1 MAVYMTIILES
12 GGTVKSARAGRF
24 RQTKGGKLLTRYILK
39 RLLLMIPVILGIS
52 LLVFAMMEF
61 SPGDPAQI
69 ILGIK
74 AKPEALESLRAEMGL
89 DQPFWTR
96 YLSFIANALH
106 GDFGTSWRTNLP
118 VLQEIMERLPNTIR
132 LALGAMFLMVL
143 IGIPVGILSAVK
155 QYSLL
160 DNLTLTGA
168 LIFSSMPAFWLGT
181 LLILLFALKLS
192 WLPTMGDGSFASYIL
207 PWCTLAASSLA
218 TLVRM
223 TRSSMLE
230 VIRAD
235 YIKMARAKG
244 ANERQVIFRHA
255 LRNALLPIVTIVGMN
270 FASLLGGTVII
281 ETVFTLNGLG
291 SLAIT
296 SVRQLDVPMVMAE
309 VLFIAI
315 TTSVV
320 NLIVDV
326 LYVYI
331 DPRLKSQ
338 YVKTRKART

>member
-1 MAVYMTIILES
+1 MA
-12 GGTVKSARAGRF
+12 
-24 RQTKGGKLLTRYILK
+24 RYIGK

-52 LLVFAMMEF
+52 FLVFSMMEL

-69 ILGIK
+69 ILGMK
-74 AKPEALESLRAEMGL
+74 ATPEALANLRAEMGL

-96 YLSFIANALH
+96 YVTYITNALQ
-106 GDFGTSWRTNLP
+106 GDFGVSWRTNLP
-118 VLQEIMERLPNTIR
+118 VFQEILARLPTTIR
-132 LALGAMFLMVL
+132 LALGSMFLVVL

-160 DNLTLTGA
+160 DNMTLSGA
-168 LIFSSMPAFWLGT
+168 LVLSSMPAFWLGT

-192 WLPTMGDGSFASYIL
+192 WLPAMGNDSLSGYIL
-207 PWCTLAASSLA
+207 PWITLAASYLA

-235 YIKMARAKG
+235 YVKMARAKG
-244 ANERQVIFRHA
+244 ANEKQVILGHA
-255 LRNALLPIVTIVGMN
+255 LRNALLPIITIIGMN
-270 FASLLGGTVII
+270 FAGLLGGTVII
-281 ETVFTLNGLG
+281 EQVFTLNGLG
-291 SLAIT
+291 SLAIN

-309 VLFIAI
+309 VLFIAL
-315 TTSVV
+315 TTSFV

-338 YVKTRKART
+338 YVRPRKARA

>member
-1 MAVYMTIILES
+1 MA
-12 GGTVKSARAGRF
+12 
-24 RQTKGGKLLTRYILK
+24 RYILK

-52 LLVFAMMEF
+52 LLVFAMLEL

-69 ILGIK
+69 ILGMK
-74 AKPEALESLRAEMGL
+74 ATPEALADLRKQMGL

-96 YLSFIANALH
+96 YFNYILNALH

-118 VLQEIMERLPNTIR
+118 VFQEIIARMPTTIR
-132 LALGAMFLMVL
+132 LALGSMFLVVL
-143 IGIPVGILSAVK
+143 IGIPVGIISAVK

-168 LIFSSMPAFWLGT
+168 LILSSMPAFWLGT

-192 WLPTMGDGSFASYIL
+192 WLPAMGNDSISGYIL
-207 PWCTLAASSLA
+207 PWVTLAASYLA

-244 ANERQVIFRHA
+244 ASEKQVILSHA

-270 FASLLGGTVII
+270 FAGLLGGTVII
-281 ETVFTLNGLG
+281 EQVFTLNGLG

-309 VLFIAI
+309 VLFIALI
-315 TTSVV
+315 TSVV

-338 YVKTRKART
+338 YVKTKKVRS

>member
-1 MAVYMTIILES
+1 ML
-12 GGTVKSARAGRF
+12 
-24 RQTKGGKLLTRYILK
+24 RYILK

-52 LLVFAMMEF
+52 LLVFSMMEL

-69 ILGIK
+69 ILGMK
-74 AKPEALESLRAEMGL
+74 ATPEALHNLREEMGL
-89 DQPFWTR
+89 NRPFWVR
-96 YLSFIANALH
+96 YFDFLKNAVQ
-106 GDFGTSWRTNLP
+106 GDFGNSWRTNVP
-118 VLQEIMERLPNTIR
+118 VFSEIIARLPNTIR
-132 LALGAMFLMVL
+132 LAVGAMFLMVL
-143 IGIPVGILSAVK
+143 IGIPVGIISAVK

-160 DNLTLTGA
+160 DNMTLTGA
-168 LIFSSMPAFWLGT
+168 LIMSSMPGFWLGT

-192 WLPTMGDGSFASYIL
+192 WLPAMGNDQISGYIM
-207 PWCTLAASSLA
+207 PWCTLAASSMA

-244 ANERQVIFRHA
+244 ANERQVILKHA

-270 FASLLGGTVII
+270 FAGLLGGTVII
-281 ETVFTLNGLG
+281 EQVFTLNGLG
-291 SLAIT
+291 SLAIN
-296 SVRQLDVPMVMAE
+296 SVRQLDTPMVLAE
-309 VLFIAI
+309 VLFIALV
-315 TTSVV
+315 TSVV
-320 NLIVDV
+320 NLLVDV

-338 YVKTRKART
+338 YVKPKKARS

>member
-1 MAVYMTIILES
+1 MA
-12 GGTVKSARAGRF
+12 
-24 RQTKGGKLLTRYILK
+24 RYILK

-52 LLVFAMMEF
+52 LLVFAMLEL

-69 ILGIK
+69 ILGMK
-74 AKPEALESLRAEMGL
+74 ATPEALADLRKQKGL

-96 YLSFIANALH
+96 YFNYVLNALH

-118 VLQEIMERLPNTIR
+118 VFQEIVARMPTTIR
-132 LALGAMFLMVL
+132 LALGSMFLVVL
-143 IGIPVGILSAVK
+143 IGIPVGIISAVK
-155 QYSLL
+155 QYSVL

-168 LIFSSMPAFWLGT
+168 LILSSMPAFWLGT

-192 WLPTMGDGSFASYIL
+192 WLPAMGNDSISGYIL
-207 PWCTLAASSLA
+207 PWITLAASYLA

-244 ANERQVIFRHA
+244 ASEKQVILSHA

-270 FASLLGGTVII
+270 FAGLLGGTVII
-281 ETVFTLNGLG
+281 EQVFTLNGLG

-309 VLFIAI
+309 VLFIALI
-315 TTSVV
+315 TSVV

-338 YVKTRKART
+338 YVKTKKVRN

>member
-1 MAVYMTIILES
+1 M
-12 GGTVKSARAGRF
+12 
-24 RQTKGGKLLTRYILK
+24 TRYILK

-74 AKPEALESLRAEMGL
+74 ATPDAIESLRAEMGL

-96 YLSFIANALH
+96 YFSFLINALH
-106 GDFGTSWRTNLP
+106 GDFGASWRTNLP

-143 IGIPVGILSAVK
+143 VGIPVGILSAVK

-192 WLPTMGDGSFASYIL
+192 WLPTMGDGSFSSYIL
-207 PWCTLAASSLA
+207 PWVTLAASSLA

-309 VLFIAI
+309 VLFIAL

-338 YVKTRKART
+338 YVKTKKART

>member
-1 MAVYMTIILES
+1 MS
-12 GGTVKSARAGRF
+12 
-24 RQTKGGKLLTRYILK
+24 RYIWK
-39 RLLLMIPVILGIS
+39 RLLLMVPVILGIS
-52 LLVFAMMEF
+52 LLVFSMLEF

-74 AKPEALESLRAEMGL
+74 ATPESLASLREEMGL
-89 DQPFWTR
+89 NQPFWTR
-96 YLSFIANALH
+96 YFNYIANALH
-106 GDFGTSWRTNLP
+106 GDFGMSWRTHLP
-118 VLQEIMERLPNTIR
+118 VFEEILARLPTTLR
-132 LALGAMFLMVL
+132 LAFGAMFLVVL

-192 WLPTMGDGSFASYIL
+192 WLPAMGNDSISGYIL
-207 PWCTLAASSLA
+207 PWITLAASYLA

-244 ANERQVIFRHA
+244 ANEKQVILGHA
-255 LRNALLPIVTIVGMN
+255 LRNALLPIVTIIGMN
-270 FASLLGGTVII
+270 FAGLLGGTVII
-281 ETVFTLNGLG
+281 EQVFTLNGLG
-291 SLAIT
+291 SLAIN

-309 VLFIAI
+309 VLFIAL
-315 TTSVV
+315 TTSTV

-338 YVKTRKART
+338 YVKIRKARD

>member
-1 MAVYMTIILES
+1 ML
-12 GGTVKSARAGRF
+12 
-24 RQTKGGKLLTRYILK
+24 RYILK

-52 LLVFAMMEF
+52 LLVFAMLEL

-69 ILGIK
+69 ILGMK
-74 AKPEALESLRAEMGL
+74 ATPEALAELRSQMGL

-96 YLSFIANALH
+96 YFNYVVNALH
-106 GDFGTSWRTNLP
+106 GDFGNSWRTNLP
-118 VLQEIMERLPNTIR
+118 VFQEIMARMSTTIK
-132 LALGAMFLMVL
+132 LALGSMFLVVL
-143 IGIPVGILSAVK
+143 IGIPVGIISAVK

-168 LIFSSMPAFWLGT
+168 LILSSMPAFWLGT

-192 WLPTMGDGSFASYIL
+192 WLPAMGNDRISGYIL
-207 PWCTLAASSLA
+207 PWVTLAASYLA

-244 ANERQVIFRHA
+244 ANEKQVILSHA
-255 LRNALLPIVTIVGMN
+255 LRNALLPIVTIIGMN
-270 FASLLGGTVII
+270 FAGLLGGTVII
-281 ETVFTLNGLG
+281 EQVFTLNGLG

-296 SVRQLDVPMVMAE
+296 SVCQLDVPMVMAE
-309 VLFIAI
+309 VLFIALI
-315 TTSVV
+315 TSVV
-320 NLIVDV
+320 NLIIDV

-338 YVKTRKART
+338 YVKVKKARGE

>member
-1 MAVYMTIILES
+1 MA
-12 GGTVKSARAGRF
+12 
-24 RQTKGGKLLTRYILK
+24 RYILK

-52 LLVFAMMEF
+52 LLVFAMLEL

-69 ILGIK
+69 ILGMK
-74 AKPEALESLRAEMGL
+74 ATPEALADLRKQMGL

-96 YLSFIANALH
+96 YFNYILNALH

-118 VLQEIMERLPNTIR
+118 VFQEIVARMPTTIR
-132 LALGAMFLMVL
+132 LALGSMFLVVL
-143 IGIPVGILSAVK
+143 IGIPVGIISAVK

-168 LIFSSMPAFWLGT
+168 LILSSMPAFWLGT

-192 WLPTMGDGSFASYIL
+192 WLPAMGNDSISGYIL
-207 PWCTLAASSLA
+207 PWITLAASYLA

-244 ANERQVIFRHA
+244 ASEKQVILSHA

-270 FASLLGGTVII
+270 FAGLLGGTVII
-281 ETVFTLNGLG
+281 EQVFTLNGLG

-309 VLFIAI
+309 VLFIALI
-315 TTSVV
+315 TSVV
-320 NLIVDV
+320 NLVVDV

-338 YVKTRKART
+338 YVKTKKVRS

>member
-1 MAVYMTIILES
+1 M
-12 GGTVKSARAGRF
+12 G
-24 RQTKGGKLLTRYILK
+24 RYILK
-39 RLLLMIPVILGIS
+39 RLLLMIPVVLGIS
-52 LLVFAMMEF
+52 LLVFGMLDL

-69 ILGIK
+69 ILGMK
-74 AKPEALESLRAEMGL
+74 ATPEALENLRAQMGL
-89 DQPFWTR
+89 NRPFWTR
-96 YLSFIANALH
+96 YVSYVANALH
-106 GDFGTSWRTNLP
+106 GDFGISWRTNLP
-118 VLQEIMERLPNTIR
+118 VFEELVARFPNTLR

-143 IGIPVGILSAVK
+143 VGIPVGILSAVK

-181 LLILLFALKLS
+181 LLILLFALRLS
-192 WLPTMGDGSFASYIL
+192 WLPAMGNDSVSGYIL
-207 PWCTLAASSLA
+207 PWVTLAASHLA

-255 LRNALLPIVTIVGMN
+255 LRNALLPIITIVGMN
-270 FASLLGGTVII
+270 FAGLLGGTVII
-281 ETVFTLNGLG
+281 EQVFTLNGLG

-296 SVRQLDVPMVMAE
+296 SIRQLDVPMVMAE

-315 TTSVV
+315 MTSVV

-338 YVKTRKART
+338 YVRTRRARNQV

>member
-1 MAVYMTIILES
+1 MA
-12 GGTVKSARAGRF
+12 
-24 RQTKGGKLLTRYILK
+24 RYILK

-52 LLVFAMMEF
+52 LLVFAMLEL

-69 ILGIK
+69 ILGMK
-74 AKPEALESLRAEMGL
+74 ATPEALADLRKQMGL

-96 YLSFIANALH
+96 YFNYVLNALH
-106 GDFGTSWRTNLP
+106 GDFGTSWRTNIP
-118 VLQEIMERLPNTIR
+118 VFQEIVARMPTTIR
-132 LALGAMFLMVL
+132 LALGSMFLVVL
-143 IGIPVGILSAVK
+143 IGIPVGIISAVK
-155 QYSLL
+155 QYSVL

-168 LIFSSMPAFWLGT
+168 LILSSMPAFWLGT

-192 WLPTMGDGSFASYIL
+192 WLPAMGNDSISGYIL
-207 PWCTLAASSLA
+207 PWITLAASYLA

-244 ANERQVIFRHA
+244 ASEKQVILSHA

-270 FASLLGGTVII
+270 FAGLLGGTVII
-281 ETVFTLNGLG
+281 EQVFTLNGLG

-309 VLFIAI
+309 VLFIALI
-315 TTSVV
+315 TSVV

-338 YVKTRKART
+338 YVKTKKVRN

>member
-1 MAVYMTIILES
+1 MA
-12 GGTVKSARAGRF
+12 
-24 RQTKGGKLLTRYILK
+24 RYILK

-52 LLVFAMMEF
+52 LLVFAMLEL

-69 ILGIK
+69 ILGMK
-74 AKPEALESLRAEMGL
+74 ATPEALADLRKQMGL

-96 YLSFIANALH
+96 YFNYVLNALH

-118 VLQEIMERLPNTIR
+118 VFQEIVARMPTTIR
-132 LALGAMFLMVL
+132 LALGSMFLVVL
-143 IGIPVGILSAVK
+143 IGIPVGIISAVK
-155 QYSLL
+155 QYSVL

-168 LIFSSMPAFWLGT
+168 LILSSMPAFWLGT

-192 WLPTMGDGSFASYIL
+192 WLPAMGNDSISGYIL
-207 PWCTLAASSLA
+207 PWITLAASYLA

-223 TRSSMLE
+223 TRFSMLE

-244 ANERQVIFRHA
+244 ASEKQVILSHA

-270 FASLLGGTVII
+270 FAGLLGGTVII
-281 ETVFTLNGLG
+281 EQVFTLNGLG

-309 VLFIAI
+309 VLFIALI
-315 TTSVV
+315 TSAV

-338 YVKTRKART
+338 YVKTKKVRN

>member
-1 MAVYMTIILES
+1 M
-12 GGTVKSARAGRF
+12 G
-24 RQTKGGKLLTRYILK
+24 RYILK
-39 RLLLMIPVILGIS
+39 RILLMIPVILGIS
-52 LLVFAMMEF
+52 LLVFSMMEL

-69 ILGIK
+69 ILGMK
-74 AKPEALESLRAEMGL
+74 ATPEALAKLRADMGL
-89 DQPFWTR
+89 DQPFWAR
-96 YLSFIANALH
+96 YFYFIGNAVR
-106 GDFGTSWRTNLP
+106 GDFGNSWRTNVP
-118 VLQEIMERLPNTIR
+118 VFQEILARIPTTIR
-132 LALGAMFLMVL
+132 LAVGAMFLVVL
-143 IGIPVGILSAVK
+143 VGIPVGILSAVK

-160 DNLTLTGA
+160 DNMTLTGA
-168 LIFSSMPAFWLGT
+168 LVFSSMPAFWLGT
-181 LLILLFALKLS
+181 LLILLFALRLS
-192 WLPTMGDGSFASYIL
+192 WLPAMGNDSISGYIL
-207 PWCTLAASSLA
+207 PWCTLAASHLA

-244 ANERQVIFRHA
+244 ANEKQVILRHA

-281 ETVFTLNGLG
+281 EQVFTLNGLG

-309 VLFIAI
+309 VLFIALI
-315 TTSVV
+315 TSLV

-338 YVKTRKART
+338 YVKPKKARGSI

>member
-1 MAVYMTIILES
+1 MA
-12 GGTVKSARAGRF
+12 
-24 RQTKGGKLLTRYILK
+24 RYIFK

-52 LLVFAMMEF
+52 LLVFTMMDM

-74 AKPEALESLRAEMGL
+74 ATPEALADLRAQMGL

-96 YLSFIANALH
+96 YLSFLTNALR
-106 GDFGTSWRTNLP
+106 GDFGSSWRTNLP

-143 IGIPVGILSAVK
+143 VGIPVGILSAVK

-192 WLPTMGDGSFASYIL
+192 WLPTMGDGSFAGYIL
-207 PWCTLAASSLA
+207 PWVTLAASSLA

-309 VLFIAI
+309 VLFIAL
-315 TTSVV
+315 TTSAV

-338 YVKTRKART
+338 YVKARKART

>member
-1 MAVYMTIILES
+1 ML
-12 GGTVKSARAGRF
+12 
-24 RQTKGGKLLTRYILK
+24 RYILK
-39 RLLLMIPVILGIS
+39 RILLMIPVILGIS
-52 LLVFAMMEF
+52 LLVFSMLEL

-69 ILGIK
+69 ILGMK
-74 AKPEALESLRAEMGL
+74 ATPEQLHNLREEMGL
-89 DQPFWTR
+89 NNPFWIR
-96 YLSFIANALH
+96 YFNYIKDALQ
-106 GDFGTSWRTNLP
+106 GDFGHSWRTNVP
-118 VLQEIMERLPNTIR
+118 VLSEIAARLPNTIR

-143 IGIPVGILSAVK
+143 VGIPVGIISAVK

-160 DNLTLTGA
+160 DNVTLTGA
-168 LIFSSMPAFWLGT
+168 LLMSSMPGFWLGT

-192 WLPTMGDGSFASYIL
+192 WLPAMGNDKISGYIL
-207 PWCTLAASSLA
+207 PWCTLAASSMA

-244 ANERQVIFRHA
+244 ANEKQVILKHA
-255 LRNALLPIVTIVGMN
+255 LRNALLPIITIVGMN
-270 FASLLGGTVII
+270 FAGLLGGTVII
-281 ETVFTLNGLG
+281 EQVFTLNGLG
-291 SLAIT
+291 SLAIN

-309 VLFIAI
+309 VLFIALI
-315 TTSVV
+315 TSVV

-338 YVKTRKART
+338 YVKAKKAKV

>member
-1 MAVYMTIILES
+1 MS
-12 GGTVKSARAGRF
+12 
-24 RQTKGGKLLTRYILK
+24 RYILK

-52 LLVFAMMEF
+52 LLVFSMMEF

-69 ILGIK
+69 ILGMK
-74 AKPEALESLRAEMGL
+74 ATPEALANLRAQLGL
-89 DQPFWTR
+89 DQPFWVR
-96 YLSFIANALH
+96 YFNYILNALH
-106 GDFGTSWRTNLP
+106 GDFGTSWRTSLP
-118 VLQEIMERLPNTIR
+118 VFQEILVRLPTTIR

-160 DNLTLTGA
+160 DNATLTGA
-168 LIFSSMPAFWLGT
+168 LVLSSMPAFWLGT

-192 WLPTMGDGSFASYIL
+192 WLPAMGNDSITGYIM

-244 ANERQVIFRHA
+244 ANEKQVILRHA

-270 FASLLGGTVII
+270 FAGLLGGTVII
-281 ETVFTLNGLG
+281 EQVFTLNGLG

-309 VLFIAI
+309 VLFIAM
-315 TTSVV
+315 TTSVI

-338 YVKTRKART
+338 YVKPRKARA

>member
-1 MAVYMTIILES
+1 MA
-12 GGTVKSARAGRF
+12 
-24 RQTKGGKLLTRYILK
+24 RYILK

-52 LLVFAMMEF
+52 LLVFAMLEL

-69 ILGIK
+69 ILGMK
-74 AKPEALESLRAEMGL
+74 ATPEALADLRKQMGL

-96 YLSFIANALH
+96 YFNYVLNALH

-118 VLQEIMERLPNTIR
+118 VFQEIVARMPTTIR
-132 LALGAMFLMVL
+132 LALGSMFLVVL
-143 IGIPVGILSAVK
+143 IGIPVGIISAVK
-155 QYSLL
+155 QYSVL

-168 LIFSSMPAFWLGT
+168 LILSSMPAFWLGT

-192 WLPTMGDGSFASYIL
+192 WLPAMGNDSISGYIL
-207 PWCTLAASSLA
+207 PWITLAASYLA

-244 ANERQVIFRHA
+244 ASEKQVILSHA

-270 FASLLGGTVII
+270 FAGLLGGTVII
-281 ETVFTLNGLG
+281 EQVFTLNGLG

-309 VLFIAI
+309 VLFIALI
-315 TTSVV
+315 TSVV

-338 YVKTRKART
+338 YVKTKKVRN

>member
-1 MAVYMTIILES
+1 M
-12 GGTVKSARAGRF
+12 
-24 RQTKGGKLLTRYILK
+24 TRYILK
-39 RLLLMIPVILGIS
+39 RILLMIPVVLGIS
-52 LLVFAMMEF
+52 LLVFSMLEL

-69 ILGIK
+69 ILGMR
-74 AKPEALESLRAEMGL
+74 ATPEALENLREEMGL
-89 DQPFWTR
+89 NQPFWTR
-96 YLSFIANALH
+96 YFNYIINAVQ

-118 VLQEIMERLPNTIR
+118 VFNEIMARLLTTVR
-132 LALGAMFLMVL
+132 LALGAMVL
-143 IGIPVGILSAVK
+143 VVAMGILSAVK

-160 DNLTLTGA
+160 DNMALTGA
-168 LIFSSMPAFWLGT
+168 LILSSMPAFWLGT

-192 WLPTMGDGSFASYIL
+192 WLPAMGNNEVSGYIL
-207 PWCTLAASSLA
+207 PWITLAASYLA

-244 ANERQVIFRHA
+244 ANERQVILRHA

-270 FASLLGGTVII
+270 FAGLLGGTVII
-281 ETVFTLNGLG
+281 EQVFTLNGLG

-309 VLFIAI
+309 VLFIALI
-315 TTSVV
+315 TSVI

-338 YVKTRKART
+338 YVKIRKARG

>member
-1 MAVYMTIILES
+1 MA
-12 GGTVKSARAGRF
+12 
-24 RQTKGGKLLTRYILK
+24 RYILK

-52 LLVFAMMEF
+52 LLVFAMLEL

-69 ILGIK
+69 ILGMK
-74 AKPEALESLRAEMGL
+74 ATPEALADLRKQMGL

-96 YLSFIANALH
+96 YFNYVLNALH
-106 GDFGTSWRTNLP
+106 GDFGTSWRTNIP
-118 VLQEIMERLPNTIR
+118 VFQEIVARMPTTIR
-132 LALGAMFLMVL
+132 LALGSMFLVVL
-143 IGIPVGILSAVK
+143 IGIPVGIISAVK
-155 QYSLL
+155 QYSVL

-168 LIFSSMPAFWLGT
+168 LILSSMPAFWLGT

-192 WLPTMGDGSFASYIL
+192 WLPAMGNDSISGYIL
-207 PWCTLAASSLA
+207 PWITLAASYLV

-244 ANERQVIFRHA
+244 ASEKQVILSHA

-270 FASLLGGTVII
+270 FAGLLGGTVII
-281 ETVFTLNGLG
+281 EQVFTLNGLG

-309 VLFIAI
+309 VLFIALI
-315 TTSVV
+315 TSVV

-338 YVKTRKART
+338 YVKTKKVRN